1 MFYEFGHGYHLNNAL
16 LFKSIQ
22 TWSSSVT
29 HQSRMPSVTVILVTG
44 GQVTEIFAR
53 FGKKFG
59 QYGEIFAR
67 FCEKNGQYGST
78 FTHFGEKLGDMVLFH
93 FGHEAQMTRA
103 VTVDDRGAL
112 CD

>member
-1 MFYEFGHGYHLNNAL
+1 
-16 LFKSIQ
+16 
-22 TWSSSVT
+22 
-29 HQSRMPSVTVILVTG
+29 MPSVTVILVTG

-78 FTHFGEKLGDMVLFH
+78 FTHFGEKLGDMVFCKAGEYQETPESTKCVKCPDGTTSGTIL
-93 FGHEAQMTRA
+93 EDLERIE
-103 VTVDDRGAL
+103 
-112 CD
+112 CDCRRIE